1 MRKII
6 ILKLVILLA
15 IIISCCYGYFRY
27 YNIKSDIT
35 ILELSI
41 KKTKVDIER
50 ANNEIEITKE
60 NIEKLKKE
68 KADSIWELDSWKR
81 MKEKIEKAL

>member
-6 ILKLVILLA
+6 IVKLVILL
-15 IIISCCYGYFRY
+15 IIIVSCCFGYFKY

-41 KKTKVDIER
+41 KKTKVDIEN
-50 ANNEIEITKE
+50 ANNKIEITKD

-68 KADSIWELDSWKR
+68 KKDSIWELDSWKR